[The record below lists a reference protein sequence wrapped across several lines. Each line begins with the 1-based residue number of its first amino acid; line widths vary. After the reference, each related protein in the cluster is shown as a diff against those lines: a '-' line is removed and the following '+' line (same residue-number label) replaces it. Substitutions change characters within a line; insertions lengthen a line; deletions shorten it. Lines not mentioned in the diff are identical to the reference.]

1 VSMSNNTENA
11 ARIEHLPAQSRF
23 ALYLGDDLAAYADY
37 SEVDGLRDFDH
48 TVTEPDFR
56 GRGLAGQVV
65 QFALDATRAEGLKI
79 GTSCSYVE
87 KFVSEHPEYRN

>member
-1 VSMSNNTENA
+1 MSNKTDDTA
-11 ARIEHLPAQSRF
+11 VRLEHEPSGTRF
-23 ALYLGDDLAAYADY
+23 ALYIDDVLAAYADY
-37 SEVDGLRDFDH
+37 TQHGDLRDFDH

-65 QFALDATRAEGLKI
+65 RFALDATREEGLKI